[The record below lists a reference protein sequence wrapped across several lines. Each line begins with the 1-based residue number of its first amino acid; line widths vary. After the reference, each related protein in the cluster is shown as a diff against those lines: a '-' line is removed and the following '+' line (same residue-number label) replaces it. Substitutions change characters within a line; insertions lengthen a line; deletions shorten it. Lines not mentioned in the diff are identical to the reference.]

1 MEEKYRKAY
10 AEVLE
15 ILNHT
20 EKEIVEKIPN
30 SFIDFLQKNKDES
43 YVVNIDFNDDNWDNS
58 VQEETLAIIA
68 LIYRDYIVSKEEKSK
83 LIENERKELKAI
95 EDELR
100 EKYNPDNLFK
110 KDKVKEE
117 YKENTEVVALVE
129 QKKEGFFSRIISKII
144 KFFKR

>member
-1 MEEKYRKAY
+1 MEETYRKAY

-20 EKEIVEKIPN
+20 EEEIVEKIPN
-30 SFIDFLQKNKDES
+30 SFIEFLQKKKDES
-43 YVVNIDFNDDNWDNS
+43 YIVNIDFNDDNWDNS

-68 LIYRDYIVSKEEKSK
+68 LIYRDYIVSKEEKAK
-83 LIENERKELKAI
+83 LIDNEIEELKTIEKELK
-95 EDELR
+95 
-100 EKYNPDNLFK
+100 EKYNTDNLFK

-117 YKENTEVVALVE
+117 YKENTEIVALVE